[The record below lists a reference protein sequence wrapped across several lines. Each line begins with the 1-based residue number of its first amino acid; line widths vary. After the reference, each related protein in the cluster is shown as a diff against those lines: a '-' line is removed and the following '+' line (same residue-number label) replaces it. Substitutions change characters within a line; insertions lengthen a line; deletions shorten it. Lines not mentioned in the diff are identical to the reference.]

1 MAGIPVEPREA
12 DIPEYNIVDSGG
24 AATIT
29 INLPKLLNGSTL
41 DCQLTDSSA
50 VVLADK
56 SGTYALLVIP
66 LLERLSVA
74 TSRSAIAISKCK
86 FSKKRKELTVV
97 LTFSPSVKEAG
108 ATLSNVERKRN
119 RGAASVPKTELPDE
133 TPSLIEEMMHAAL
146 SPGGGDGKE
155 VATGSGSRAST
166 DPSSAAAPA
175 SSPSPSPSQ
184 PTPPFT
190 WVMPAYASVVGPR
203 AGRAVGAHA
212 KLLEASRR
220 HHGDG
225 TRGRER
231 FSDAVVAWASA
242 KTLPPDSRGESA
254 TIEAAANLG
263 RACIVGASPTVAQE
277 AAGTRDEKGSA
288 VEGSLALAN
297 IISTSF
303 VKVRAWIF

>member
-1 MAGIPVEPREA
+1 M
-12 DIPEYNIVDSGG
+12 
-24 AATIT
+24 
-29 INLPKLLNGSTL
+29 
-41 DCQLTDSSA
+41 
-50 VVLADK
+50 
-56 SGTYALLVIP
+56 
-66 LLERLSVA
+66 
-74 TSRSAIAISKCK
+74 
-86 FSKKRKELTVV
+86 
-97 LTFSPSVKEAG
+97 
-108 ATLSNVERKRN
+108 
-119 RGAASVPKTELPDE
+119 PKTELPDE

-146 SPGGGDGKE
+146 GPGGGDGKE
-155 VATGSGSRAST
+155 VTTGSGSRAST

-175 SSPSPSPSQ
+175 SSPSPSPSPSPSQ

-190 WVMPAYASVVGPR
+190 WVMPAYASIVGPK

-231 FSDAVVAWASA
+231 FSDAVVEWARA

-263 RACIVGASPTVAQE
+263 RACIVGASATEAQE

-303 VKVRAWIF
+303 VKVRARIKKKKPFLQSYRLIVVPFSLKSVFRIPGRAWHLTLHLLRP